1 MSPSLFPLLTFAGSF
16 LLFLIQPV
24 AGKILLPVF
33 GGAPAVWLTCLFF
46 FQTVLL
52 AGYWLAHVT
61 PGPYVRYVLPA
72 LIVVQWFTRGA
83 PQPGADPVTGI
94 VWHLARTVGPAAIG
108 LSMLSPL
115 LQRWY
120 RDRTGH
126 EPYRLYAFSNAGSLL
141 ALFAYPFAVEP
152 FTRLSQQYGGWMAL
166 TAAIFLAVML
176 AAPRSEAAPISGDR
190 PASTSTKPA
199 TSDILSWTAL
209 AACGSALLSA
219 STNQM
224 TQEVP
229 STPFLWVLPLAIF
242 LVTFI
247 LTFESDRWYNPQVF
261 GVVAVL
267 TVMGAVMSAQLSGH
281 TPLIVKVG
289 VPLLALFAGCM
300 VCFGELVRLR
310 PPAESLT
317 VFYLAIAGGGALGSF
332 FIAAVSPLLFKQVQT
347 EFFLTLVAC
356 LAIRFI
362 GWKNQAHLGPRRFI
376 PPALAAV
383 AVVMLLTQPDE
394 HQVVRRARNFFGAVQ
409 VHMEKDKDLGVSR
422 WLTHG
427 ATWHG
432 VQYMDKEKQL
442 WATTYYGRTSGVGL
456 ILSRLPRTSS
466 RVAAIG
472 LGAGTVALYGREQD
486 RFRFYEI
493 NPDVAEIARRDFT
506 FLSISPPQVDIV
518 LGDGRLMLAR
528 ESEPF
533 DVIVV
538 DAFSSDAI
546 PTHLLTAECGAVY
559 HRALKPGG
567 ALLFHVSN
575 RALDLLP
582 VTEGLAR
589 HMNYQMIPLF
599 RPGDPATGGMTSIW
613 VLLTQN
619 EALIGD
625 ELLRKLSKRPP
636 VTAKPP
642 VLWTDDFST
651 LLPILEWRRDLTR
664 FTTMFK

>member
-1 MSPSLFPLLTFAGSF
+1 LTPQLFPYLTFAGSF
-16 LLFLIQPV
+16 LLFLIQPI

-33 GGAPAVWLTCLFF
+33 GGASAVWLTCLFF

-61 PGPYVRYVLPA
+61 PGPLVRYLLPVL
-72 LIVVQWFTRGA
+72 LVIQWFARA
-83 PQPGADPVTGI
+83 VPQPGDDPVLGI
-94 VWHLARTVGPAAIG
+94 IWQLTRTVGPVALG

-120 RDRTGH
+120 RDRTGA

-141 ALFAYPFAVEP
+141 ALFCYPFAVEP
-152 FTRLSQQYGGWMAL
+152 FTRLSQQYGLWMTL
-166 TAAIFLAVML
+166 AAIVFALVIF
-176 AAPRSEAAPISGDR
+176 AAPRVPEAAIATTR
-190 PASTSTKPA
+190 PPTRDLIAWVA
-199 TSDILSWTAL
+199 LS
-209 AACGSALLSA
+209 ACGSALLSA

-229 STPFLWVLPLAIF
+229 ATPFLWMLPLAVF
-242 LVTFI
+242 LLSFI
-247 LTFESDRWYNPQVF
+247 LTFESDRWYNPQLF

-267 TVMGAVMSAQLSGH
+267 AVMVAVGAAQLSGH
-281 TPLIVKVG
+281 TPLVVKVA

-317 VFYLAIAGGGALGSF
+317 VFYLAIAAGGALGSF
-332 FIAAVSPLLFKQVQT
+332 FIAVVSPLLFKQIQT
-347 EFFLTLVAC
+347 EFFITLVAC
-356 LAIRFI
+356 LGIRVI
-362 GWKNQAHLGPRRFI
+362 GWKNETQLGPRRFI
-376 PPALAAV
+376 PPALAAA
-383 AVVMLLTQPDE
+383 AVLVLLTQPDQ
-394 HQVVRRARNFFGAVQ
+394 HQILRRTRNFFGAVQ
-409 VHMEKDKDLGVSR
+409 VHLEKDNLGVAK

-432 VQYMDKEKQL
+432 VQYTDKEKQL
-442 WATTYYGRTSGVGL
+442 WATTYYGRASGVGL
-456 ILSRLPRTSS
+456 VLSRLPRTSA

-472 LGAGTVALYGREQD
+472 LGAGTVALYGRERD

-493 NPDVAEIARRDFT
+493 NPDVADIARRDFT

-528 ESEPF
+528 EREPF

-538 DAFSSDAI
+538 DAFSSDSI
-546 PTHLLTAECGAVY
+546 PTHLLTAECGAIY
-559 HRALKPGG
+559 QRALKPGG
-567 ALLFHVSN
+567 ALLFHISN

-589 HMNYQMIPLF
+589 HMGFTMVPLF

-613 VLLTQN
+613 VLLSQN
-619 EALIGD
+619 EALTQD
-625 ELLRKLSKRPP
+625 ELLQKISKRPP
-636 VTAKPP
+636 VSPKPP

-651 LLPILEWRRDLTR
+651 LLPILEWRRDLAR
-664 FTTMFK
+664 LNPWK